1 MGSNLDSDHGP
12 CKEALLM
19 KQDRLDRRI
28 DALEARQ
35 PRVKSDTQKFLEK
48 LTDDELYQL
57 KTIAEKTETKKS

>member
-1 MGSNLDSDHGP
+1 
-12 CKEALLM
+12 M